1 MNSVIA
7 VTSLFI
13 LVFVSTAASAQT
25 PAEEIRGRVK
35 EGQKVVITDAQGR
48 EVSGRVSQVTDSFLT
63 VRQKDHPVDIF
74 YTDVIAIDRPRD
86 RLGNGALFGLAVGA
100 ALGATVVASD
110 VSPESASPYCGMG
123 ILDDCGE
130 PDVAASVFVTAIAGV
145 LIGASVDALI
155 RHDRQIYRRSGTRL
169 MLSPTFSR
177 RGAGALVAVS
187 W

>member
-1 MNSVIA
+1 MNSLIA
-7 VTSLFI
+7 VTSLFL

-48 EVSGRVSQVTDSFLT
+48 EVSGRVSQMTDSFLT

-100 ALGATVVASD
+100 ASAPPWWLRAYPRKARVLTVGWEFLTIV
-110 VSPESASPYCGMG
+110 VNLMSP
-123 ILDDCGE
+123 
-130 PDVAASVFVTAIAGV
+130 
-145 LIGASVDALI
+145 
-155 RHDRQIYRRSGTRL
+155 RQS
-169 MLSPTFSR
+169 S
-177 RGAGALVAVS
+177 
-187 W
+187 